1 MPQMYILPSEHPVA
15 MNSGLVSEN
24 ATVSIRLWWLLANTG
39 MLAAATTRTWTLT
52 VGLCSAACG
61 EAVCRGDL
69 DGNDG
74 KDDDVSG
81 RQEARQ

>member
-1 MPQMYILPSEHPVA
+1 MCNIGMDYKYEKPRRAALSDAPSQPGNTILWRQS
-15 MNSGLVSEN
+15 
-24 ATVSIRLWWLLANTG
+24 R

-74 KDDDVSG
+74 KDDDESG